1 MLVVADSS
9 PINILVRVGCV
20 EVLPRLFGS
29 VTIPSQV
36 LGELSDPRT
45 PEVVRGFVSAPPQW
59 LVVRDPSEVVAIP
72 PLDAGESAA
81 ISLAVELGADALL
94 IDERD
99 GRRIAAA
106 RGLAV
111 VGTLGVLDAAAAR
124 ALVDLPGV
132 LGRLRETDFRVAP
145 ALLRAMLESHE
156 RRSGGGA
163 G

>member
-1 MLVVADSS
+1 MAS
-9 PINILVRVGCV
+9 P
-20 EVLPRLFGS
+20 
-29 VTIPSQV
+29 
-36 LGELSDPRT
+36 
-45 PEVVRGFVSAPPQW
+45 PEW
-59 LVVRDPSEVVAIP
+59 LVVRATREVEVIP
-72 PLDAGESAA
+72 PLDVGESAA

-99 GRRIAAA
+99 GRRVAAA

-124 ALVDLPGV
+124 ALVDLPSV
-132 LGRLRETDFRVAP
+132 LGRLRETDFRVSP
-145 ALLRAMLESHE
+145 ALLKALLEAHE